1 MRRVRYYEY
10 GGPEVLK
17 LEEAA
22 EPEPGP
28 GQVRVRTEVIG
39 ANFVDTKLRRGAP
52 EDSIFTWPL
61 PGKVTGDVV
70 GTIDAVGEGVSAGRI
85 GDRVA
90 GLSEDAFADKAIVDA
105 EWAAPVPSG
114 MADTDATMLAMAAPM
129 ALGLP
134 RTGRLAAGETV
145 LIDAA
150 AGGIGHLAVQFA
162 KRVLGAGMVIGTAG
176 SAAKL
181 DFVRGLGA
189 DAAVDYT
196 EPDWPDRVRA
206 AAPDGVHVVLSSA
219 GGETFQREL
228 ELLAPFGR
236 AVVYGAASGGDLPSV
251 PFLQLARLKMV
262 TGYSLLAL
270 RAADPERAH
279 ADIRESAAALWDGRV
294 RTALHASVKLTE
306 AAEAHRILES
316 RANLGRVLVYP

>member
-1 MRRVRYYEY
+1 MRRVRYYAY
-10 GGPEVLK
+10 GGPEVLTV
-17 LEEAA
+17 EEAP

-52 EDSIFTWPL
+52 EGSIFAWPL

-70 GTIDAVGEGVSAGRI
+70 GTVDAVGKGMPVSRI

-90 GLSEDAFADKAIVDA
+90 GLSEDAFGDKAVIDA

-114 MADTDATMLAMAAPM
+114 LADADATMLAMAAPM

-134 RTGRLAAGETV
+134 RIGRLAAGETV
-145 LIDAA
+145 LVDAA
-150 AGGIGHLAVQFA
+150 AGGIGHLVVQFA
-162 KRVLGAGMVIGTAG
+162 KRVLGAGTVIGTAG

-181 DFVRGLGA
+181 DFVRDLGA

-206 AAPDGVHVVLSSA
+206 AAPDGVNVVLSSA

-251 PFLQLARLKMV
+251 PFPQLARLKIV

-270 RAADPERAH
+270 RAADPEGVRT
-279 ADIRESAAALWDGRV
+279 DIRESTAALWDGRV
-294 RTALHASVKLTE
+294 RTALHAAVKLTE